1 MGNPMIGSGLL
12 VNLVLA
18 LALATVGA
26 ALAARLGQSVILGY
40 ILCGVVLSPTTPGPV
55 GATAPVEALADI
67 GVILLMFTVGMRLS
81 LRELRAVGRVAVLG
95 GGAQILLLI
104 GVGYL
109 IARGVGWG
117 WQEAIFFGAVVSNSS
132 STVLSK
138 VLGDRGQAGALHTRI
153 ALGWSTVQDLSTVVL
168 IVVLTALVV
177 GGSSSSLAGTLGM
190 AAVKAGLFLFL
201 LLGVGSRVLPWLFE
215 RVAAL
220 RNREIFVLA
229 VAAFALGV
237 AYASVFFGLSLALGA
252 FVAGVVVSESDLSH
266 EILGSVQP
274 LRDVFVGL
282 FFVSVGMLV
291 DVGFLVQQWP
301 YTLLVVAVIV
311 LIKGACSTGI
321 ARLFGYRLETALLTG
336 VALAQSAEFSFLLA
350 RAGADVGALSPAV
363 FSYLLGGSVASI
375 ALAPWLNAWAEPA
388 ARAIERRQ
396 TGRLTSD
403 AVPDLK
409 DPAFRGHAVICGYG
423 RVGRLIGAALRR
435 RDFSFIVIEQDRDI
449 VRALR
454 EQGIYALLGSA
465 DNLVLLEQTHLT
477 EARILVVAIPDAL
490 GARVIVDYARRVN
503 PHLDIVVR
511 VHSEDERRFML
522 SHGAGLAVLPLQ
534 EAAFEMTRHTLRRF
548 GVSAIE
554 TLAIIQRMRGDPAEH
569 DPTGPDVLPH

>member
-1 MGNPMIGSGLL
+1 MIGSGLL

-18 LALATVGA
+18 LAIATVGA

-40 ILCGVVLSPTTPGPV
+40 IVSGVIISPSTPGPV

-81 LRELRAVGRVAVLG
+81 LRELQAVGPVALLG
-95 GGAQILLLI
+95 GSAQVLILI
-104 GVGYL
+104 GLGYL

-117 WQEAIFFGAVVSNSS
+117 WQEALFFGAVVSNSS

-138 VLGDRGQAGALHTRI
+138 VLGDRGQMGALHSRI
-153 ALGWSTVQDLSTVVL
+153 ALAWSTVQDLSTV
-168 IVVLTALVV
+168 ALVV
-177 GGSSSSLAGTLGM
+177 VLSAVVTGGSGMTLAGTLGV
-190 AAVKAGLFLFL
+190 AAAKAGIFLFL
-201 LLGVGSRVLPWLFE
+201 LLGVGSRVLPLLFE

-220 RNREIFVLA
+220 RNREIFVMA

-237 AYASVFFGLSLALGA
+237 AYASLFFGLSLALGA

-291 DVGFLVQQWP
+291 DIGFLVQNWP

-311 LIKGACSTGI
+311 LLKGAISTGI
-321 ARLFGYRLETALLTG
+321 AWLFRYSFATALLTG
-336 VALAQSAEFSFLLA
+336 VALAQSAEFSFLMA
-350 RAGADVGALSPAV
+350 RVGVEVGALSPAV

-375 ALAPWLNAWAEPA
+375 ALAPWLNALANDL
-388 ARAIERRQ
+388 ARAYERRQ
-396 TGRLTSD
+396 AGRLVAE
-403 AVPDLK
+403 AVPEGK
-409 DPAFRGHAVICGYG
+409 KAPFQGHAVICGYG

-449 VRALR
+449 VHALR
-454 EQGIYALLGSA
+454 NQGIYALLGSA
-465 DNLVLLEQTHLT
+465 DNPVLLEQTHL
-477 EARILVVAIPDAL
+477 EHARILVVAIPDAL
-490 GARVIVDYARRVN
+490 AARLVVEYARRVN
-503 PHLDIVVR
+503 PNLDIIVR
-511 VHSEDERRFML
+511 VHSEEERRFML
-522 SHGAGLAVLPLQ
+522 SRGVSLAVLPLH

-548 GVSAIE
+548 GLSAIE
-554 TLAIIQRMRGDPAEH
+554 TLAIVQRMRGDPTAY
-569 DPTGPDVLPH
+569 DPTGPDVMPH